1 MVGRERVNLAF
12 NKIGEDLMA
21 EEHYRSMMENLYW
34 WGIPTLFRSPIAS
47 LEGNSIMCDSISAEG
62 QEEVDIALIGVPH
75 SAGNGT
81 TERDQHLGPRALRN
95 VSALQRRVHAPF
107 NLDPWSAAKVVD
119 LGDVPFPRANDNEH
133 CIQQITDFYT
143 RVDAAGARPISIG
156 GDHSITGGIV
166 QALGGGKLA
175 GGEPVCFLH
184 LDAHTDVFTKVDH
197 FLGAKKSAA
206 HWGAY
211 LADQGQVD
219 PTNSMQ
225 IGLRGHARTLD
236 WLQPSY
242 DYGYNVVT
250 MAEYRERG
258 AADVI
263 SQVKEVLNGRP
274 VYITFD
280 LDCLD
285 PTIAPAV
292 SNLEPGEKGFD
303 IDEAVGL
310 LRAVRGFNIVG
321 GDIVCMMPT
330 KDSPNNITAHTA
342 GAIMFE
348 MICLIA
354 EQAR

>member
-1 MVGRERVNLAF
+1 
-12 NKIGEDLMA
+12 MA
-21 EEHYRSMMENLYW
+21 IEHDRAMMENLYW
-34 WGIPTLFRSPIAS
+34 WGVPTLFRCPN
-47 LEGNSIMCDSISAEG
+47 EGPEG
-62 QEEVDIALIGVPH
+62 KDIALVGVPH
-75 SAGNGT
+75 SSGNGT
-81 TERDQHLGPRALRN
+81 TEKDQHLGPRALRN
-95 VSALQRRVHAPF
+95 VSAVGRRVHQEF
-107 NLDPWSAAKVVD
+107 HLDPWNSAKIADV
-119 LGDVPFPRANDNEH
+119 GDVPFPRANDNED
-133 CIQQITDFYT
+133 CIERITAFYKAI
-143 RVDAAGARPISIG
+143 DAAGARPVSIG

-219 PTNSMQ
+219 PRHSMQ

-250 MAEYRERG
+250 MKEFRKRG
-258 AADVI
+258 LADVVEQI
-263 SQVKEVLNGRP
+263 KDVLAGRP
-274 VYITFD
+274 IYITFD

-292 SNLEPGEKGFD
+292 SNIEAGEKGFD
-303 IDEAVGL
+303 IDEAVGIL
-310 LRAVRGFNIVG
+310 HAVRGMNIVG
-321 GDIVCMMPT
+321 GDVVCMMPT
-330 KDSPNNITAHTA
+330 KDHRNQITSLTA
-342 GAIMFE
+342 MSVMFE
-348 MICLIA
+348 MICMIA
-354 EQAR
+354 ENASR

>member
-1 MVGRERVNLAF
+1 
-12 NKIGEDLMA
+12 MA
-21 EEHYRSMMENLYW
+21 DKHQASMMENLYW
-34 WGIPTLFRSPIAS
+34 WGIPTMFRCPN
-47 LEGNSIMCDSISAEG
+47 EGPEG
-62 QEEVDIALIGVPH
+62 ADIALVGVPH

-95 VSALQRRVHAPF
+95 VSSVSRRMHSGF
-107 NLDPWSAAKVVD
+107 QIDPWTAAKIVD
-119 LGDVPFPRANDNEH
+119 VGDVPFPRANDNEA
-133 CIQQITDFYT
+133 CIEDITRFYT
-143 RVDAAGARPISIG
+143 DIDAAGARPVSIG

-166 QALGGGKLA
+166 QALGRGKITN
-175 GGEPVCFLH
+175 GEPVCFLH

-219 PTNSMQ
+219 PTHSMQ

-250 MAEYRERG
+250 MKDFRKRG
-258 AADVI
+258 LEDVVA
-263 SQVKEVLNGRP
+263 QAREVLEGRP

-285 PTIAPAV
+285 PTIAPGV
-292 SNLEPGEKGFD
+292 SNIEPGEKGFD

-310 LRAVRGFNIVG
+310 LHSVRGLNIVG
-321 GDIVCMMPT
+321 GDVVCMMPT
-330 KDSPNNITAHTA
+330 KDSPNQITALTA
-342 GAIMFE
+342 AAVMFE
-348 MICLIA
+348 MISMMA
-354 EQAR
+354 ENV

>member
-1 MVGRERVNLAF
+1 MS
-12 NKIGEDLMA
+12 DP
-21 EEHYRSMMENLYW
+21 YQTSMMENLYW
-34 WGIPTLFRSPIAS
+34 WGIPTLYRCPN
-47 LEGNSIMCDSISAEG
+47 LPPDG
-62 QEEVDIALIGVPH
+62 QDIALVGVPH
-75 SAGNGT
+75 SSGNGT

-95 VSALQRRVHAPF
+95 VSPLLRRVHMDF
-107 NLDPWSAAKVVD
+107 QLDPWAEAKIADV
-119 LGDVPFPRANDNEH
+119 GDVPLPRANDNEA
-133 CIQQITDFYT
+133 CIADITAFFEKI
-143 RVDAAGARPISIG
+143 DASGARPVSIG

-166 QALGGGKLA
+166 QALGGGKIA
-175 GGEPVCFLH
+175 GGEPISFLH

-219 PTNSMQ
+219 PTHSMQ

-250 MAEYRERG
+250 MKEFRKRG
-258 AADVI
+258 TADVVAQI
-263 SQVKEVLNGRP
+263 KHVLSGRP

-285 PTIAPAV
+285 PSIAPAV
-292 SNLEPGEKGFD
+292 SNLEASEKGFD
-303 IDEAVGL
+303 IDEAIAL
-310 LRAVRGFNIVG
+310 LQAVRGMNIVG
-321 GDIVCMMPT
+321 GDVVCMMPT
-330 KDSPNNITAHTA
+330 KDSPNQITAHTA
-342 GAIMFE
+342 SSVMFE

-354 EQAR
+354 DSLRGQKSPG

>member
-1 MVGRERVNLAF
+1 
-12 NKIGEDLMA
+12 MA
-21 EEHYRSMMENLYW
+21 DEHLESMMENLYW
-34 WGIPTLFRSPIAS
+34 WGIPTMFRCPN
-47 LEGNSIMCDSISAEG
+47 EGPEG
-62 QEEVDIALIGVPH
+62 QDIALVGVPH

-81 TERDQHLGPRALRN
+81 TQRDQHLGPRALRD
-95 VSALQRRVHAPF
+95 VSAVGRRMHMEF
-107 NLDPWSAAKVVD
+107 ELNPWKAAKIADV
-119 LGDVPFPRANDNEH
+119 GDVPFLRANDNEA
-133 CIQQITDFYT
+133 CIEEITRFYT
-143 RVDAAGARPISIG
+143 KIDQAGARPISVG

-166 QALGGGKLA
+166 QAIGCGNIT

-211 LADQGQVD
+211 LADQGKVD
-219 PTNSMQ
+219 PTHSMQ

-236 WLQPSY
+236 WLEPSY
-242 DYGYNVVT
+242 EYGYNVVT
-250 MAEYRERG
+250 MKEFRKRG
-258 AADVI
+258 IEDVVAQI
-263 SQVKEVLNGRP
+263 KDVMQGRP

-292 SNLEPGEKGFD
+292 SNIEAGEKGFD

-310 LRAVRGFNIVG
+310 LHAVRGMNIVG

-330 KDSPNNITAHTA
+330 KDSPNQITALTA
-342 GAIMFE
+342 TSIMFE
-348 MICLIA
+348 MISMIA
-354 EQAR
+354 ENTAKAG